1 MTGKLRDAFTS
12 DDKDI
17 EKKSVFWNMTF
28 SILSASQSAVMIA
41 IVTRGNGTESA
52 GILSIAF
59 AVAYLMYTIGA
70 YGARDFHATDSLRQ
84 YSYNEYKRLRLIS
97 CGVMIFI
104 SLIYCLGK
112 GYERDK
118 LTVVILVCVL
128 KLVEAMEDLYHGE
141 FQRAGR
147 LDIAGRLGAFRLFL
161 SYVFFALFIFLTH
174 NLLVSIASLIFLS
187 VIIMLVNENLLS
199 KYVIKIE
206 EGRNRKTLL
215 ELVMVCFPLFIMLFL
230 SIYISNAP
238 KYAID
243 KYLSEQEQAYY
254 AIISMPV
261 FTINLLSGIVYRPKL
276 LHMAELWNMDDM
288 AGFKKLIWKQV
299 QIIIIIS
306 IVTNIAGCMIGL
318 KLLEMIYGVS
328 LTALTKEFAILLLGG
343 GMVAMYGFFSACLTI
358 MRKQVFMLAIAVFV
372 MALAGMIANPM
383 VRYAGL
389 TGAAA
394 LYLILMLGELLS
406 VLIILGI
413 CLHRSN
419 KTKANK
425 SLDNS

>member
-70 YGARDFHATDSLRQ
+70 YGARDFHATDSQRQ

-97 CGVMIFI
+97 CGVMIFC
-104 SLIYCLGK
+104 SLIYCFYK
-112 GYERDK
+112 EYEGYK
-118 LTVVILVCVL
+118 LTVVILVCAL

-141 FQRAGR
+141 FQRSGR
-147 LDIAGRLGAFRLFL
+147 LDIAGRLGSFRLFL
-161 SYVFFALFIFLTH
+161 SYIIFVLSIFLTR
-174 NLLVSIASLIFLS
+174 NLLVSIVSVIFLS
-187 VIIMLVNENLLS
+187 VIMMLVNEKLLC
-199 KYVIKIE
+199 KYVVKVE
-206 EGRNRKTLL
+206 NERNKKTLL
-215 ELVMVCFPLFIMLFL
+215 ELVTVCFPLFIMLFL

-254 AIISMPV
+254 AIISMPI

-288 AGFKKLIWKQV
+288 AGFKKIIWKQV
-299 QIIIIIS
+299 QTIIMIS
-306 IVTNIAGCMIGL
+306 IVINIAGCMIGL
-318 KLLEMIYGVS
+318 KLLEMMYGVS
-328 LTALTKEFAILLLGG
+328 LTELTKEFFILLLGG

-358 MRKQVFMLAIAVFV
+358 MRKQIFMLAIAVFV
-372 MALAGMIANPM
+372 MTLAGMISNPM
-383 VRYAGL
+383 VQHAGL
-389 TGAAA
+389 MGAAT
-394 LYLILMLGELLS
+394 LYLILMLGELLI

-419 KTKANK
+419 RTKINK
-425 SLDNS
+425 NLNNS